1 MGEVIQKSSTLA
13 RKDKYE
19 VRTIQIPTNFM
30 YHKFE
35 FINYTP
41 LLFKNL
47 RDLRGIDEGEFMKSF
62 PLQDNE
68 TTAMME
74 KFTEGKSGSFFF
86 YSYDKKY
93 IVKTIADVEL
103 RFMIDNLQ
111 AYYRYLK
118 DNQDSLLTRYYGMV
132 KLRFT
137 SQQEFIIVV
146 VMENVFYLKEGM
158 VLEERYDL
166 KGSVINR
173 GTVKR
178 GMTRPRNKTMKD
190 MDMNGTFKFKEVSMR
205 NKLLSQLDKD
215 TEFLQTQ
222 GKL

>member
-1 MGEVIQKSSTLA
+1 MNEVILKSSSMRRTA
-13 RKDKYE
+13 KHE

-35 FINYTP
+35 FINYSP
-41 LLFKNL
+41 LVFKNL

-86 YSYDKKY
+86 FSYDKKY
-93 IVKTIADVEL
+93 IVKTISNVEL
-103 RFMIDNLQ
+103 HFMIENLQ
-111 AYYRYLK
+111 AYYSYLK
-118 DNQDSLLTRYYGMV
+118 DNPDSLLTRYYGLV

-146 VMENVFYLKEGM
+146 VMENVFYLQEGM

-173 GTVKR
+173 QTVKR
-178 GMTRPRNKTMKD
+178 GMKRPRNKTMKD
-190 MDMNGTFKFKEVSMR
+190 MDMDSAFKFKEVTMR
-205 NKLLSQLDKD
+205 NKILSQLERD

-222 GKL
+222 GK